1 MAPGWQTEQGSIG
14 YHEAMAANHYWIL
27 RHAESLANVEG
38 IIVSKSEIGT
48 QQYGLSPRGREGL
61 PAKLAAQVAAFMRTS
76 PSVDATADLGA
87 ANLGAADLGADTLIV
102 SSDFLRARETAGI
115 AASVLKAASPRLDP
129 ALRERD
135 FGDLDGKS
143 DREYPAVWALDAA
156 HSASY
161 PNGIESP
168 AAVRTRL
175 VALIKRME
183 EAESGRTILLVS
195 HGDTLQIL
203 QTCFAGLNAHRHR
216 ELPHLDKGE
225 LRYLGA
231 WKERQ
236 E

>member
-1 MAPGWQTEQGSIG
+1 
-14 YHEAMAANHYWIL
+14 MAANHYWIL
-27 RHAESLANVEG
+27 RHAESLANVKG

-61 PAKLAAQVAAFMRTS
+61 PAKLAAQVAAFMRAS
-76 PSVDATADLGA
+76 PSADAANDLGA
-87 ANLGAADLGADTLIV
+87 TDSGAAILGAAILGADTLIV

-115 AASVLKAASPRLDP
+115 AASVLKAAPPRLDP

-143 DREYPAVWALDAA
+143 DLEYPAVWALDAA
-156 HSASY
+156 NSTLY
-161 PNGIESP
+161 PDGIESP
-168 AAVRTRL
+168 ESVRTRL
-175 VALIKRME
+175 VALVSRLE
-183 EAESGRTILLVS
+183 HEYSGRNILLVS

-203 QTCFAGLNAHRHR
+203 QACHAGLSAHRHR

-225 LRYLGA
+225 LRYLGR
-231 WKERQ
+231 WQDPETLGSS